1 MSFKPM
7 VRVTGE
13 QKFSGNG
20 LRFATR
26 EEAESNVHDLMMR
39 WFLVEETTVEESAD
53 PVNYT
58 YVDHKLVPVT
68 ETEAADV
75 KTNIAD

>member
-13 QKFSGNG
+13 QKFVGNA

-26 EEAESNVHDLMMR
+26 EEAESNANDLMMR
-39 WFLVEETTVEESAD
+39 WLLVEETAVEESSD
-53 PVNYT
+53 PVNYK
-58 YVDHKLVPVT
+58 YVDHKLVAVQV
-68 ETEAADV
+68 EVSDGL
-75 KTNIAD
+75 